1 MSVES
6 LDFFPEPLE
15 TYVVVALGIIATIIT
30 IFKIKDHRNQK
41 KKKKKYKKS
50 TSKKIK

>member
-15 TYVVVALGIIATIIT
+15 TYVGVVFGIIATIIT
-30 IFKIKDHRNQK
+30 IIKIKDHRNH
-41 KKKKKYKKS
+41 KKKKKYQKS
-50 TSKKIK
+50 TSKK